1 MVRRDRDGRLTEG
14 EEAPMGQEPLGHG
27 PDAAGPDTSS
37 QVRPWASPTESPD
50 PAVETPLS
58 HPELPA
64 LAPARPKGGPLGP
77 NGRTL
82 RPLSFGE
89 IMDGSFGAF
98 RRNPK
103 VVLGFALPL
112 VLFAEIVTVGL
123 QVTVGNIP
131 TQFGT
136 TDTDADAAI
145 SLLSLVIGLAVST
158 VVGTALAALVS
169 VVVAEDALGNRLTAW
184 EAWRLVR
191 GRLVVLILLSL
202 VTTALIV
209 LGFVLVVVPGL
220 FLWAGWAVVAPA
232 MMLERL
238 GPIAALRRSWQLT
251 RYETGQVI
259 GIQIVSYLLSLLIN
273 YILGLPFVILGAVL
287 LSLSDD
293 PNQSGLPLIWLAAL
307 GSVVGGV
314 VARPFR
320 AGVMALVYV
329 DRRVR
334 AEGLD
339 LALALDARRARQRPP
354 AAEQRPDVP
363 VAPLPPLPVDA
374 RGAG

>member
-14 EEAPMGQEPLGHG
+14 EEAPMGQEPLGHE

-37 QVRPWASPTESPD
+37 QARPWASPTESPD

-58 HPELPA
+58 QATLPVA
-64 LAPARPKGGPLGP
+64 RSAGPPGSQPAPQARA
-77 NGRTL
+77 L

-89 IMDGSFGAF
+89 ILDGAFGAL

-103 VVLGFALPL
+103 VLLGFAVPM
-112 VLFAEIVTVGL
+112 VLFAEIITVAL
-123 QVTVGNIP
+123 QVTIGNIP
-131 TQFGT
+131 TQFGALDDSGD
-136 TDTDADAAI
+136 DT
-145 SLLSLVIGLAVST
+145 IGLLGLVVGLGVST

-184 EAWRLVR
+184 DAWRLVR
-191 GRLVVLILLSL
+191 RRLVPLILLSL

-209 LGFVLVVVPGL
+209 VGFFIFVAPGL
-220 FLWAGWAVVAPA
+220 LLWAGWAVVAPA

-238 GPIAALRRSWQLT
+238 GPFAALRRSWELT

-273 YILGLPFVILGAVL
+273 YILGLPFAVAGAL
-287 LSLSDD
+287 LVASSDD
-293 PNQSGLPLIWLAAL
+293 PNPSGLPVIWLAAL

-320 AGVMALVYV
+320 AGVLALIYV

-339 LALALDARRARQRPP
+339 LALALDGRRSRLRPP
-354 AAEQRPDVP
+354 AAQPRPDVP
-363 VAPLPPLPVDA
+363 VAALPPLPVVDA
-374 RGAG
+374 R